1 MFVQSV
7 GLLGP
12 GMGSWPAAQAVL
24 RGAAPHTAGKTR
36 LTPPARLPAAERRR
50 AGDAIKLAM
59 AVADEAATLGAMDPQ
74 LLATVFTSSSGEGV
88 NCHSICETLASDNR
102 LISPTR
108 FANSVHNAPAG
119 YWHIAVASRAPSTSL
134 CAFNGG
140 FAAGLIEAG
149 SKVLSLQMPVLLV
162 ASDTPYPE
170 PLHAARP
177 LADSFGMALVL
188 TPQATAQ
195 SLAALHIALVDASG
209 AGPFS
214 TCEDPSLES
223 LRANTPA
230 ARALPLLQALAHGRE
245 HGREHGHGHGHEQG
259 RQTLV
264 IDYLP
269 ALSLQ
274 LDLTLAAR

>member
-1 MFVQSV
+1 MKVFVRSV

-12 GMGSWPAAQAVL
+12 GLDSWDAAQAVL
-24 RGAAPHTAGKTR
+24 RGTQAHTARRTQVPSP
-36 LTPPARLPAAERRR
+36 LRLPPAERRR
-50 AGDAIKLAM
+50 AGDAIKVAM
-59 AVADEAATLGAMDPQ
+59 AVADEAVTLGQMDPQ
-74 LLATVFTSSSGEGV
+74 ALASVFTSSSGEGV

-134 CAFNGG
+134 CAFNAG

-149 SKVLSLQMPVLLV
+149 SKVLSLKVPVLLV

-170 PLHAARP
+170 PLHAKRP
-177 LADSFGMALVL
+177 LADSFGLALVL
-188 TPQATAQ
+188 TPEASAQ
-195 SLAALHIALVDASG
+195 SLAALRIALVHSSE

-214 TCEDPSLES
+214 VCDDPSLES
-223 LRANTPA
+223 LRASTPA
-230 ARALPLLQALAHGRE
+230 ARALPLLQALAREPGR
-245 HGREHGHGHGHEQG
+245 R
-259 RQTLV
+259 TLV

-269 ALSLQ
+269 TLRLQ
-274 LDLTLAAR
+274 LDVSSEAR